1 MKFTEKAKIEIIFGD
16 GHFDRQVIK
25 EGNSGLLCEL

>member
-16 GHFDRQVIK
+16 GHFDRGRAFIEV
-25 EGNSGLLCEL
+25 S